1 MGNDRKKGP
10 VPKKKKKKN
19 CKEKGDGG
27 ETHRLKETR

>member
-10 VPKKKKKKN
+10 VPKKKKKN